1 MQLIHPKPFKFVL
14 LTALL
19 AFANTAA
26 NAQLVEAKW
35 ADGAFAHQA
44 TIAPKTFLEVCGKLK
59 TGEAVAWRF
68 DAATPTDFNI
78 HYHVGKDVVYPENRK
93 DVAAAEGI
101 LTIALDQGYCWMWSN
116 RTANPVE
123 INVNLKHLPIS
134 K

>member
-1 MQLIHPKPFKFVL
+1 MQLIIPKPFKFAL

-19 AFANTAA
+19 AFANTPA

-44 TIAPKTFLEVCGKLK
+44 TIAPKKFLEVCSKLK
-59 TGEAVAWRF
+59 TGDAVAWRF
-68 DAATPTDFNI
+68 NAATPTDFNI

-93 DVAAAEGI
+93 DVAAAEG
-101 LTIALDQGYCWMWSN
+101 LLPIALDQGYCWMWSN
-116 RTANPVE
+116 RTSSPVD
-123 INVNLKHLPIS
+123 IDVTLKQAPSS